1 MDTIGAYLDQTAELE
16 KEAFLKKFPHP
27 FLVTVEEQRGGVP
40 KALAPGGDVT
50 QAATVCQSP
59 GMARQATI
67 AARDA
72 KVYVIAKRSGA
83 NKENDVTAGRSR
95 DNDIWMDDAEV
106 SKHHVRFRVSGSKIE
121 IFDLNST
128 NGTFVNEKRLEKG
141 GSLVVRPND
150 SVRFGRAARTQLLD
164 ADAFYEYLS
173 LLRKF
178 VGL

>member
-1 MDTIGAYLDQTAELE
+1 M
-16 KEAFLKKFPHP
+16 
-27 FLVTVEEQRGGVP
+27 
-40 KALAPGGDVT
+40 
-50 QAATVCQSP
+50 
-59 GMARQATI
+59 
-67 AARDA
+67 
-72 KVYVIAKRSGA
+72 
-83 NKENDVTAGRSR
+83 
-95 DNDIWMDDAEV
+95 
-106 SKHHVRFRVSGSKIE
+106 
-121 IFDLNST
+121 NST